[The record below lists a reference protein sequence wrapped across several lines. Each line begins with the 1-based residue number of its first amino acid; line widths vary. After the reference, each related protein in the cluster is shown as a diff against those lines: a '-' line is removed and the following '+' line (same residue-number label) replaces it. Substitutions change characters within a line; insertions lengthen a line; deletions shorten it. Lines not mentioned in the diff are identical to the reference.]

1 MSYQYSKIVICDSVI
16 DLLVNS
22 NGGFLHILGKCSTWE
37 VACQI
42 NPLFSLIREKNKK
55 LVLIKIDITETFVH
69 QLWILKKEKYLG
81 ENGIHT

>member
-1 MSYQYSKIVICDSVI
+1 MSYQYSKILICNSVI

-22 NGGFLHILGKCSTWE
+22 NDGFLHILGKCSTWE

-55 LVLIKIDITETFVH
+55 LVCFIKIDITETFVH
-69 QLWILKKEKYLG
+69 QFWIFEERK
-81 ENGIHT
+81 ISW